1 MDKSMNK
8 TSFALGILAAVIGLM
23 LVIAPT
29 SGIRVVVILM
39 GIGAFADGIVNLIKI
54 SKWSSDSQFH
64 LAVIIRGWVSI
75 VIGLLAV
82 FLPLVMFNAVATV
95 VRVMLYVLGVYLIIS
110 AISEIYLISK
120 LHKEEVPTKH
130 LWGEVAGSIIVAI
143 ILFLLPKNYGEII
156 VRILGVLLI
165 VAGAAYSIYEWRNA
179 SLVVEP
185 DSVKD
190 DISSDDA
197 ASSTNDATVSTEETN
212 ASTDDVIAS
221 TKEKSSS
228 GAKSTS
234 KKTRSSTKAKSTSKK

>member
-1 MDKSMNK
+1 MDKSINK

-23 LVIAPT
+23 LLIAPT

-39 GIGAFADGIVNLIKI
+39 GIGAFVDGLVNLIKI

-64 LAVIIRGWVSI
+64 LTVIIRGWVSI

-82 FLPLVMFNAVATV
+82 FLPLVMFNAVTTV
-95 VRVMLYVLGVYLIIS
+95 VRVMLYVLGVYLLIS

-130 LWGEVAGSIIVAI
+130 LWSEVAGCVIAAV

-165 VAGAAYSIYEWRNA
+165 VAGVAYSIYEWRTA

-190 DISSDDA
+190 DISSDETTSGTDDTD
-197 ASSTNDATVSTEETN
+197 SSTEETT
-212 ASTDDVIAS
+212 A
-221 TKEKSSS
+221 
-228 GAKSTS
+228 S